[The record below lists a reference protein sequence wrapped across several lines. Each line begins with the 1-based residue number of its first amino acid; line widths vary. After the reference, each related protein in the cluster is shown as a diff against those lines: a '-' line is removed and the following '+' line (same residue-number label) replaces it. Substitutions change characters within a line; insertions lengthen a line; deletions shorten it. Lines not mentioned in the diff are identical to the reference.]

1 MLVSILFNYYIV
13 ISIIAKNWGK
23 VDNILHT
30 TKLY

>member
-13 ISIIAKNWGK
+13 ISIIAKNWDK
-23 VDNILHT
+23 VDSILHI